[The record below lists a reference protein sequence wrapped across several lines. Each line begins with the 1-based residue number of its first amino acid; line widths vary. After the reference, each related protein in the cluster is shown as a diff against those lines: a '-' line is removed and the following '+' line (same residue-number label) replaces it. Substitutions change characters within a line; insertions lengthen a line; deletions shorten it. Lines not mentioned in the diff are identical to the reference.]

1 VRYKVKRYA
10 ERVLIGEVAE
20 AASLPSQTI
29 RFYEREGLLPPPSR
43 AANGYRVYDKS
54 TLNRLRFIRS
64 AQSAG
69 LTLAEVRSIVDLR
82 DDGDAPCGHVT
93 ELLRAKLEGVLTR
106 KRELDRLAAE
116 LEHLL
121 HRSESLD
128 PGDCTDSEI
137 CHILAQSH

>member
-1 VRYKVKRYA
+1 M
-10 ERVLIGEVAE
+10 LIGNVAE
-20 AASLPSQTI
+20 SAGVPAQTI

-43 AANGYRVYDKS
+43 AANGYRVYDET

-121 HRSESLD
+121 HRGESLD
-128 PGDCTDSEI
+128 PGDCTDSQI
-137 CHILAQSH
+137 CHIITETR